1 MLGPIVMR
9 SLLIGLEKSMSE
21 QVLTVEQRG
30 ETTKVLRLNR
40 PDRAN
45 AINEELTRRLTE
57 EIGECYSDQ
66 TKLLILE
73 GEGKHF
79 CSGFDRPSSSQ
90 EAQAN
95 PNVLGVKVEA
105 MMQILAGAP
114 CVTLVHSH
122 GAAVGAGA
130 EIVVACDYR
139 CATEDAMFM
148 VPGFR
153 LMGVSLGNS
162 RLSQCIGPD
171 QAMKMILQAEKIDC
185 AKALELGLV
194 TDLVQTDA
202 LDEFVTQLEQALE
215 TTSKSALSSIKTS
228 VHQTNSRKSG
238 SYAFEGPAYNA
249 SV

>member
-1 MLGPIVMR
+1 
-9 SLLIGLEKSMSE
+9 MSE

-30 ETTKVLRLNR
+30 EFTRVLRLNR
-40 PDRAN
+40 PEKAN

-57 EIGECYSDQ
+57 EIGNCYSDQ

-105 MMQILAGAP
+105 MLQILAGAP
-114 CVTLVHSH
+114 CVTLAHSH
-122 GAAVGAGA
+122 GGAIGAGA

-139 CATEDAMFM
+139 CATADAVFM

-162 RLSQCIGPD
+162 RLAQRIGPD
-171 QAMKMILQAEKIDC
+171 QAMKLILQSLKIDC
-185 AKALELGLV
+185 EQAFELGLV
-194 TDLVQTDA
+194 TNAIEADTFDG
-202 LDEFVTQLEQALE
+202 FVSELE
-215 TTSKSALSSIKTS
+215 TSLESISKPALNSIKQS
-228 VHQTNSRKSG
+228 VHLSNSRAFG
-238 SYAFEGPAYNA
+238 SYAFAGVVE
-249 SV
+249 

>member
-1 MLGPIVMR
+1 
-9 SLLIGLEKSMSE
+9 MSE

-30 ETTKVLRLNR
+30 ETTRILRLNR

-57 EIGECYSDQ
+57 EIGKCYSDQ
-66 TKLLILE
+66 TKLLILK

-79 CSGFDRPSSSQ
+79 CSGFDRPSSSDEKQ
-90 EAQAN
+90 PN

-105 MMQILAGAP
+105 MLQILAGAP

-139 CATEDAMFM
+139 CASDDAMFM

-162 RLSQCIGPD
+162 RLAKCIGPD
-171 QAMKMILQAEKIDC
+171 QAMRMILHSDKIDS
-185 AKALELGLV
+185 AKAFDLGLV
-194 TDLVQTDA
+194 TDIVQADA
-202 LDEFVTQLEQALE
+202 LDDFVTQLEQALE
-215 TTSKSALSSIKTS
+215 TTSKPALSSIKAS
-228 VHQTNSRKSG
+228 VYQANNRKPG
-238 SYAFEGPAYNA
+238 SYAFEGPAHKA

>member
-1 MLGPIVMR
+1 
-9 SLLIGLEKSMSE
+9 MSE

-30 ETTKVLRLNR
+30 ETTRILRLNR

-57 EIGECYSDQ
+57 EIGKCYSDQ

-79 CSGFDRPSSSQ
+79 CSGFDRPSSSDEKQ
-90 EAQAN
+90 PN

-105 MMQILAGAP
+105 MLQILAGAP

-139 CATEDAMFM
+139 CASDDAMFM

-162 RLSQCIGPD
+162 RLAKCIGPD
-171 QAMKMILQAEKIDC
+171 QAMRMILHSD
-185 AKALELGLV
+185 
-194 TDLVQTDA
+194 
-202 LDEFVTQLEQALE
+202 
-215 TTSKSALSSIKTS
+215 KSTAQRHLIW
-228 VHQTNSRKSG
+228 G
-238 SYAFEGPAYNA
+238 W
-249 SV
+249 